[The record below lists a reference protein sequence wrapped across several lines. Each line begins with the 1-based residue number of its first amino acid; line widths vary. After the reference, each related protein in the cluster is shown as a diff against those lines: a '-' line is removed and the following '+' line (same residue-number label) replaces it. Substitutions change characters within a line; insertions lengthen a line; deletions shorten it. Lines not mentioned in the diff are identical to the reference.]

1 MLKSLLPWLFR
12 SQWIK
17 RLKYPQLFVLMAAV
31 FALDVAIPD
40 FVPFVEEI
48 LLGLGT
54 LLLASIKDRSDQRQ
68 QSTPNHDDEDVI
80 DSTAR
85 PK

>member
-31 FALDVAIPD
+31 FALDVAVPD
-40 FVPFVEEI
+40 FIPFVEEI

-54 LLLASIKDRSDQRQ
+54 LLLANIKDRHEQRQ
-68 QSTPNHDDEDVI
+68 QDVPTDEDVI
-80 DSTAR
+80 DGTAR
-85 PK
+85 QK